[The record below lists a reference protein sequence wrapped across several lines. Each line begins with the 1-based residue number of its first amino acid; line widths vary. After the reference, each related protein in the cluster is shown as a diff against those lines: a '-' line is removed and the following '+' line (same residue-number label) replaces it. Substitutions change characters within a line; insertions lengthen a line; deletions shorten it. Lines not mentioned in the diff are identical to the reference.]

1 MNTAMRARFQGL
13 CTLPAVR
20 DTCRWGSLL
29 LEAGA
34 KDKLF
39 LRASALTYTTVLSI
53 VPFLAVAF
61 SVLKGFGFQN
71 TDFIRDLLLRLAAER
86 EQVVDHIITYI
97 NQTNVRTLGVLGVG
111 LLFFT
116 VLSMISTIESAL
128 NTIWGVERGRSLGR
142 KITDY
147 LSATLIVPVL
157 MVTAFSL
164 SATLQ
169 NNALV
174 QSLLENAVLNVLYV
188 ALLKLTPYLMI
199 WLVLLFIYMLLPNTR
214 VRFGVALLGSMITA
228 LVWQLAQ
235 WAYINFQIGAAKYN
249 AIYGSFAQLPLF
261 LIWVYLSWV
270 IVLLGAELCYVLQNR
285 HVLEAEAKFAVVN
298 PARKVRLGLHALL
311 HIGRG
316 FLKGT
321 PPLPLEELAK
331 CVNVPMLVLRPLLLA
346 LAQAGMLV
354 RAEDQEVET
363 YVLGRSP
370 ARIRIKDVMDCF
382 LRSESGEQPAPAHP
396 LAALAERE
404 LEALDRLVADS
415 GHNRAI
421 EELLH
426 GIDAQEPESGA

>member
-1 MNTAMRARFQGL
+1 MNTTMRARFHGL
-13 CTLPAVR
+13 CTMPAVQGA
-20 DTCRWGSLL
+20 CRWWSLL

-116 VLSMISTIESAL
+116 ALSMISTIESAL

-157 MVTAFSL
+157 MVAAFSI

-188 ALLKLTPYLMI
+188 ALLKLTPYVMI

-235 WAYINFQIGAAKYN
+235 WTYINFQIGAAKYN

-270 IVLLGAELCYVLQNR
+270 IVLLGAELCFVLQNR
-285 HVLEAEAKFAVVN
+285 RVLEAEAKFAMVS
-298 PARKVRLGLHALL
+298 PARKVRLSLHALL

-316 FLKGT
+316 FLKGA
-321 PPLPLEELAK
+321 PPLSLDELAK
-331 CVNVPMLVLRPLLLA
+331 SVHVPVLVLRPLLSA
-346 LAQAGMLV
+346 LAQAGILV
-354 RAEDQEVET
+354 RAEDQEAET

-370 ARIRIKDVMDCF
+370 ALIRIKDVMDCF
-382 LRSESGEQPAPAHP
+382 LRGESGEQPAPAHP
-396 LAALAERE
+396 LAALAEQE
-404 LEALDRLVADS
+404 LEAMDRLVADS

-426 GIDAQEPESGA
+426 EIDAREPAPGT

>member
-1 MNTAMRARFQGL
+1 MNTTMRTRFKGWCEAPGL
-13 CTLPAVR
+13 RELCL
-20 DTCRWGSLL
+20 WGGLM
-29 LEAGA
+29 LEACTR
-34 KDKLF
+34 DKLF

-86 EQVVDHIITYI
+86 EQVVEYIITYI
-97 NQTNVRTLGVLGVG
+97 NQTNVRTLGALGVG
-111 LLFFT
+111 LLFLT
-116 VLSMISTIESAL
+116 VLSLISTIESAL

-174 QSLLENAVLNVLYV
+174 QRLLENAVLNVLYV
-188 ALLKLTPYLMI
+188 ALLKLTPYVMI
-199 WLVLLFIYMLLPNTR
+199 WLVLLFIYKLLPNTK
-214 VRFGVALLGSMITA
+214 VRFNVAVLGAMVTG

-270 IVLLGAELCYVLQNR
+270 IVLLGAELCFVLQNR
-285 HVLEAEAKFAVVN
+285 RSLEAEARFAAVD
-298 PARKVRLGLHALL
+298 PARKIRLGLHALL

-316 FLKGT
+316 FMAGS
-321 PPLPLEELAK
+321 PPADIEKLAKDAGLPLI
-331 CVNVPMLVLRPLLLA
+331 VLRPILA
-346 LAQAGMLV
+346 VLAEAGMLV
-354 RAEDQEVET
+354 RTEDQEAET
-363 YVLGRSP
+363 YVLGRAP
-370 ARIRIKDVMDCF
+370 ARIRIKDVMDTF
-382 LRSESGEQPAPAHP
+382 TRGRAVDPNPWTHP
-396 LAALAERE
+396 LTTLAERE
-404 LEALDRLVADS
+404 LEALDRLVAES
-415 GHNRAI
+415 EHNLDL
-421 EELLH
+421 EELLR
-426 GIDAQEPESGA
+426 DMD